1 MDKTFRPALTELV
14 ASFIFVC
21 TAAGVVVANAMTRG
35 EVSWVGIALANCFVF
50 TALLAFTTNISGGHI
65 NPAVTLGHLAARRIP
80 VQTAVIYIVA
90 QLAGAIIA
98 GLVLRS
104 IFPNNVWQPV
114 ALGAPVADG
123 RIGLVARIF
132 TEALFTCIFVVT
144 VIACTSNDRPANNMT
159 PLVVGCALGFC
170 TLVAGPLT
178 GAGLNPARAFG
189 SSIGSGNWTNQWPY
203 WLGPVI
209 GGLCAPFLYKAIGGT
224 VTGANIATAS
234 PWDNVTEREEPKVTV
249 RQVHR

>member
-1 MDKTFRPALTELV
+1 MEKTFKPALTEMV
-14 ASFIFVC
+14 ASFIFVA
-21 TAAGVVVANAMTRG
+21 TAAGVVCANAMTRG

-50 TALLAFTTNISGGHI
+50 TALLAFTTHVSGGHI

-90 QLAGAIIA
+90 QLAGAIVA

-114 ALGAPVADG
+114 ALGAPIADG
-123 RIGLVARIF
+123 RIGMVARTFI
-132 TEALFTCIFVVT
+132 EALFTCVFVLT
-144 VIACTSNDRPANNMT
+144 AIACTTDDKTSKSIG
-159 PLVVGCALGFC
+159 PLAVGCALGFC

-178 GAGLNPARAFG
+178 GAGFNPARAFG
-189 SSIGSGNWTNQWPY
+189 SAIGSGNWTNQWPY
-203 WLGPVI
+203 WLGPII
-209 GGLCAPFLYKAIGGT
+209 GGLCAPFVYRAIGGT
-224 VTGANIATAS
+224 TGTPA
-234 PWDNVTEREEPKVTV
+234 PWSGVTEREEPKVTV

>member
-1 MDKTFRPALTELV
+1 MEKTFKPALTEMV
-14 ASFIFVC
+14 ASFIFVA
-21 TAAGVVVANAMTRG
+21 TAAGVVCANAMTRG

-50 TALLAFTTNISGGHI
+50 TALLAFTTHVSGGHI

-90 QLAGAIIA
+90 QLAGAIVA

-114 ALGAPVADG
+114 ALGAPIADG
-123 RIGLVARIF
+123 RIGMVSRTFI
-132 TEALFTCIFVVT
+132 EALFTCVFVLT
-144 VIACTSNDRPANNMT
+144 AIACTTDDKTSKSIG
-159 PLVVGCALGFC
+159 PLAVGCALGFC

-178 GAGLNPARAFG
+178 GAGFNPARAFG
-189 SSIGSGNWTNQWPY
+189 SAIGSGNWTNQWPY
-203 WLGPVI
+203 WLGPII
-209 GGLCAPFLYKAIGGT
+209 GGLCAPFVYRAIGGT
-224 VTGANIATAS
+224 TGTPA
-234 PWDNVTEREEPKVTV
+234 PWSSVTEREEPKVTV